1 MGERR
6 GISQE
11 TLKLIACI
19 TMLIDHI
26 GAVLIPYNMN
36 LRIIGRLSFPIYCF
50 LLAEGCHYTHNS
62 RQYALRLGIFML
74 LSELPFDLAFSGG
87 VDWSDQNVMVTMLL
101 GFLLLETLKY
111 CRYPILKVI
120 ALLPFAFAADKLC
133 TDYGGYGVT
142 LIWVFGVFR
151 GNKLLCLLGSII
163 VCYIMNSVRIWF
175 LGVRIPIEMFAVF
188 ALIPIWFYSGEK
200 LTRSKVA
207 QWAFYAFY
215 PVHLTILWL
224 ISCL

>member
-1 MGERR
+1 M
-6 GISQE
+6 
-11 TLKLIACI
+11 IACI

-50 LLAEGCHYTHNS
+50 LLAEGCHYTHNP
-62 RQYALRLGIFML
+62 RQYALRLGLFTL

-87 VDWSDQNVMVTMLL
+87 MDWSDQNVMVTMLL
-101 GFLLLETLKY
+101 GFLMLETMKY
-111 CRYPILKVI
+111 CKHPILKVL
-120 ALLPFAFAADKLC
+120 ALLPFALAADLMH

-142 LIWVFGVFR
+142 LIWVFGMFR
-151 GNKLLCLLGSII
+151 GEKLLCLLCSIF

-175 LGVRIPIEMFAVF
+175 LGMRVPIEMFAV
-188 ALIPIWFYSGEK
+188 LSMIPIWCYSGKK
-200 LTRSKVA
+200 LTWSRIA

-224 ISCL
+224 ISRL